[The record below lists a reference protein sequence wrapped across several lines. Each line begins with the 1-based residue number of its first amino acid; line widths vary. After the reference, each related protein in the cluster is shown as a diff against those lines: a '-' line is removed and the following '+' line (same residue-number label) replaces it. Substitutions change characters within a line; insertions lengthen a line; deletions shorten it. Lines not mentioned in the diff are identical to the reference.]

1 MINTLLHSVDE
12 AMFNGMFVT
21 DRLGQT
27 LPGTLEQSFLGLL
40 LALIAAGV
48 VLLLMVRTAAIRHTA
63 SAVEAIGR
71 SRLHGKSRVLT
82 ELSILHGDNL

>member
-27 LPGTLEQSFLGLL
+27 LPELL
-40 LALIAAGV
+40 SSLSLASYL
-48 VLLLMVRTAAIRHTA
+48 R
-63 SAVEAIGR
+63 
-71 SRLHGKSRVLT
+71 
-82 ELSILHGDNL
+82 